1 MTLDAQAWVWNHSRS
16 RGNVRVVMLAL
27 GDATTDDT
35 ATVRMGM
42 TELVRRVNGARST
55 VQAAVD
61 AALKSGELVIDE
73 PAAGSRAARYKIPA
87 AVGYRRP
94 TGPNPGPQ
102 AAEAQG
108 PGFRATSTYR
118 PETQAPTAPP
128 TGPESGPLAQ
138 DPEDALWSENRAPTG
153 PESGPHHSSID
164 GVNEGVREGVREGAP
179 SSVPPDFAR
188 DLVDKITAA
197 QVYPAWDLRPGEWF
211 QVDALLKRSGVDM
224 LAAVAV
230 KAAAK
235 RDVSHARYF
244 LRAWLNLPPA
254 PAAGTVPPPRNGA
267 DVIPLAGARK
277 GKAAHAAAMFATA
290 AGITPQ
296 EHHR

>member
-1 MTLDAQAWVWNHSRS
+1 MTLDAQAWVWDHSRS

-27 GDATTDDT
+27 ADATTDDT
-35 ATVRMGM
+35 ATVRMG
-42 TELVRRVNGARST
+42 TKELIRRVNVHKTT
-55 VQAAVD
+55 VLAAVD
-61 AALKSGELVIDE
+61 AALESGELQVE
-73 PAAGSRAARYKIPA
+73 TPAAGSRATTYRIPG
-87 AVGYRRP
+87 AVGYS
-94 TGPNPGPQ
+94 
-102 AAEAQG
+102 
-108 PGFRATSTYR
+108 RATGRESR
-118 PETQAPTAPP
+118 PQPVPGQRSETATTNDYWSKNATTTAPG
-128 TGPESGPLAQ
+128 TGRESRPVAE
-138 DPEDALWSENRAPTG
+138 DPEEGLWSENPTTSG
-153 PESGPHHSSID
+153 RESLPHHSPIER
-164 GVNEGVREGVREGAP
+164 VNEGVREGAP
-179 SSVPPDFAR
+179 TATPPPFAR
-188 DLVDKITAA
+188 ELVDKITAA
-197 QVYPAWDLRPGEWF
+197 KVYPAWNLTPGEWF

>member
-1 MTLDAQAWVWNHSRS
+1 MTLDAQAWVWDHSRS

-27 GDATTDDT
+27 ADATTDDT
-35 ATVRMGM
+35 ATVRMGT
-42 TELVRRVNGARST
+42 TEMVRRVNAHKTT
-55 VQAAVD
+55 VLAAVD
-61 AALKSGELVIDE
+61 AALDSGELKIE
-73 PAAGSRAARYKIPA
+73 KPAAGSRATTYLIPG

-94 TGPNPGPQ
+94 TGRESRPQ
-102 AAEAQG
+102 EVPAQ
-108 PGFRATSTYR
+108 RS
-118 PETQAPTAPP
+118 ETPT
-128 TGPESGPLAQ
+128 TNGY
-138 DPEDALWSENRAPTG
+138 WSENATTTAPATG
-153 PESGPHHSSID
+153 RESLPVAEDPEQGLRSENATASGRESLPHHSPID
-164 GVNEGVREGVREGAP
+164 GVNEGVREGAP
-179 SSVPPDFAR
+179 TATPPAFAR

-197 QVYPAWDLRPGEWF
+197 EVYPAWNLTQGEWF

-230 KAAAK
+230 KAASK

-254 PAAGTVPPPRNGA
+254 PSAGTVPPPRTGA

-277 GKAAHAAAMFATA
+277 GKAAAAAQMFATA